1 MTSRRTIFGV
11 VASIAAII
19 LIVSIF
25 TSLTF
30 TQTPDEAETLRIEKI
45 NREIQKKG
53 LHWTAGTTSKSLL
66 SAEEKRGLCGL
77 EPLPDGVES
86 GLPTIT
92 APEGAMYDPAFDWRA
107 LNGTTPTQDQGS
119 CGACWAFAAVAQLE
133 SHMRIYDDRI
143 EDLSEAQTLYC
154 NPYSQGCGGGNSY
167 GAYYIM
173 TNYGQV
179 REYCIP
185 YANRDDL
192 ACTETSCEPVGF
204 ITGYTS
210 VSNDVNS
217 IKEALLTGPV
227 YTTIDIV
234 DRFYDYLFGCFS
246 WVDEVVGYHAVL
258 IVGWDD
264 NQCGGDGAWLIKNS
278 WGLGWGMDGYGY
290 VQYGNNTIGDGT
302 RQITYLPSTVYVD
315 ITAPTG
321 GEVLDVGEDYTI
333 EWTTSREVPDSISVL
348 LSINSGDSYDYTL
361 VTGLAGTSTS
371 WEWNVDDMPV
381 TTARVKVIAYYGGV
395 LGGYDMSEANLTI
408 SGKPYR
414 YVSTTGGDIYPY
426 STPAWAA
433 TSVQDAVDAAAFYDS
448 IMVCEG
454 TYNESVGITKP
465 IHMMGGWNTTFTARD
480 PETNVTTL
488 SAGGSV
494 VSFVSVLLG
503 TPGIEGFHLVN
514 GTGTA
519 AILPLNGIYGGGV
532 MTYSSAALIKDN
544 VFTGCGYTSVTGFSG
559 GGAIA
564 CYDGTVTIT
573 GNKIIDC
580 VAQCGGGIYLYQAS
594 ATITGNTIS
603 GCLSNLE
610 FTGLRN
616 GGGIYALHAPI
627 NLSGNS
633 IHDNTGYREGG
644 GIYARLST
652 AISSGDSIYS
662 NSVSSNGGGIYS
674 DHSRVSLSGCFIG
687 ENDAVSSGGGIF
699 LKGEQFDIENSILT
713 MNHTTS
719 MAGGIFADSTWGD
732 WTNNTIDRNTALY
745 AGGNVFML
753 NAVSMDVRNNMIT
766 YGSPNGFQPS
776 MATNITFQYNDCYG
790 NTPEDL
796 TVIIPDT
803 TNIFR
808 HPHYSDTLL
817 VDYQL
822 SLHSGG
828 IDTGDP
834 SISDIDGSLSD
845 IGAFGGPGSSSLAPE
860 YVQNLAATAINDTT
874 IEITWDARLPGG
886 LDYFA
891 IYADS
896 SENFIPDESNFLTTL
911 PPDENSYQDSDLDS
925 CMYYRVNIID
935 LNGYASGYSNVG
947 GDCIDGTTTDTGD
960 LPSYVNML
968 AQNYPNPFNGNTT
981 ITYSIASPAR
991 VVLKIYDTAGRL
1003 IRTLEDRD
1011 REAGQYQIHWN
1022 GKDNAARPVASGV
1035 YFMRVAADDF
1045 NQTKKIVYLR

>member
-11 VASIAAII
+11 VTSIAAII

-25 TSLTF
+25 TGLTF

-45 NREIQKKG
+45 NREIQEKG

-66 SAEEKRGLCGL
+66 SAEEKRRLCGVQR
-77 EPLPDGVES
+77 LPDGVDSE
-86 GLPTIT
+86 LPTIM
-92 APEGAMYDPAFDWRA
+92 APGGATYDPVMDWRT
-107 LNGTTPTQDQGS
+107 LGGTTPTQDQGP

-154 NPYSQGCGGGNSY
+154 NPYGGGCGGGTSSY
-167 GAYYIM
+167 AYYIM
-173 TNYGQV
+173 THYGQV

-192 ACTETSCEPVGF
+192 ACTQESCEPVGF

-210 VSNDVNS
+210 VANDVNS

-264 NQCGGDGAWLIKNS
+264 TQCGGDGAWIIKNS

-290 VQYGNNTIGDGT
+290 VEYGNNDIGYGT

-315 ITAPTG
+315 LTAPTG
-321 GEVLDVGEDYTI
+321 GEVLDVGENYTI

-348 LSINSGDSYDYTL
+348 LSIDSGDNYDYTL
-361 VTGLAGTSTS
+361 VTGLTGTSTF
-371 WEWNVDDMPV
+371 WVWDVDDLPV
-381 TTARVKVIAYYGGV
+381 TTARVKIVAYYGGV
-395 LGGYDMSEANLTI
+395 LAGYDMSEADITI

-433 TSVQDAVDAAAFYDS
+433 LSIQDAVDAAEFYDS

-454 TYNESVGITKP
+454 TYNESIGITKP
-465 IHMMGGWNTTFTARD
+465 IHMMGGWNSTFTARD
-480 PETNVTTL
+480 HETNITTI
-488 SAGGSV
+488 SSNGSV
-494 VSFVSVLLG
+494 VSFISILLG
-503 TPGIEGFHLVN
+503 TPGIEGFHLIN

-544 VFTGCGYTSVTGFSG
+544 VITGCGYTNVTGFSG

-564 CYDGTVTIT
+564 CYDGTVTILD
-573 GNKIIDC
+573 NEIVDC
-580 VAQCGGGIYLYQAS
+580 VAQSGGGIYLYQAS
-594 ATITGNTIS
+594 ATITGNRITGS
-603 GCLSNLE
+603 QPNLE
-610 FTGLRN
+610 FSGTKN
-616 GGGIYALHAPI
+616 GGGIYALHATV
-627 NLSGNS
+627 NMSGNS
-633 IHDNTGYREGG
+633 IHDNTGYRNGG
-644 GIYARLST
+644 GIYTRLSPAT
-652 AISSGDSIYS
+652 SSGDSIYS
-662 NSVSSNGGGIYS
+662 NIASTNGGGIFG
-674 DHSRVSLSGCFIG
+674 DHSSVSLSGCFIG
-687 ENDAVSSGGGIF
+687 DNDAVSSGGGIYV
-699 LKGEQFDIENSILT
+699 KGELFDIDNSIIT
-713 MNHTTS
+713 KNNANS
-719 MAGGIFADSTWGD
+719 MAGGIYADSTWGD

-745 AGGNVFML
+745 VGGNVFMM
-753 NAVSMDVRNNMIT
+753 NAVSTDVRNNMIT
-766 YGSPNGFQPS
+766 YGNPNGFQPS
-776 MATNITFQYNDCYG
+776 SDANITFQYNDCYG
-790 NTPEDL
+790 NIPENV
-796 TVIIPDT
+796 TIIVPDS
-803 TNIFR
+803 TNVSR

-822 SLHSGG
+822 ALHSGG

-834 SISDIDGSLSD
+834 SINDIDGSISD

-874 IEITWDARLPGG
+874 IEVTWDPRLPGG
-886 LDYFA
+886 LDY
-891 IYADS
+891 YAVYSDTS
-896 SENFIPDESNFLTTL
+896 ANFIPDESNFLTTV
-911 PPDENSYQDSDLDS
+911 PADEYSYLDSSMDS

-935 LNGYASGYSNVG
+935 LNGYASGYTNVD
-947 GDCIDGTTTDTGD
+947 GDCLSGTTTGTGD
-960 LPSYVNML
+960 LPSFVNML

-981 ITYSIASPAR
+981 ITYSIASQAR

-1003 IRTLEDRD
+1003 IRTLEDRE
-1011 REAGQYQIHWN
+1011 REAGQHQIHWN
-1022 GKDNAARPVASGV
+1022 GKDNAARPVASGI
-1035 YFMRVAADDF
+1035 YFMRVVVDDF
-1045 NQTKKIVYLR
+1045 SQTKKIVYLR